1 MSANTTVITAL
12 IVAVVTAAATAGIN
26 FLVDAEQR
34 ESVNSA
40 ERKDQ
45 ARAVASVLMAGLDL
59 ADDGVSRMVSSKQ
72 ALVYRTD
79 VALSPADKRALAF
92 EVSPQ
97 ELRSVIDAVL
107 KVQQLWP
114 AGAHQAKLRAT
125 RSEQWQEDKS
135 LQKRAARS
143 LTLIREGEKALADL
157 GV

>member
-1 MSANTTVITAL
+1 MSAKTTVITAL

-79 VALSPADKRALAF
+79 VALLPPDKRALAF
-92 EVSPQ
+92 EVSAQ

-107 KVQQLWP
+107 KVQ
-114 AGAHQAKLRAT
+114 
-125 RSEQWQEDKS
+125 
-135 LQKRAARS
+135 
-143 LTLIREGEKALADL
+143 
-157 GV
+157 